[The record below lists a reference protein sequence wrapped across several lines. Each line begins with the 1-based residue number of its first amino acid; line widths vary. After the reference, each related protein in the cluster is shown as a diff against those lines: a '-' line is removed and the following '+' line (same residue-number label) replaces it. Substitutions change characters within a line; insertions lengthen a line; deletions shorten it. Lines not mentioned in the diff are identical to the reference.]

1 MIGLILHSETLW
13 SLDIRK
19 ECAFSNCRV
28 QRIRSTLLAVL
39 FHLFICLLTLI
50 LFDLSMHQRDVSKSP
65 VMNMCH
71 FLLVLPLLYCCC
83 HTSMCV
89 YFGNCYILLL
99 NNTQC
104 LCLVVFC
111 ALKTNLLFTPIF
123 SCLVCAWDIFPFS
136 FTSNKTLKV
145 LTYCFRYVFCKPR

>member
-19 ECAFSNCRV
+19 ECTFSNCRV

-39 FHLFICLLTLI
+39 FHLFIFLLTLI

-71 FLLVLPLLYCCC
+71 FLLVLPLLA
-83 HTSMCV
+83 
-89 YFGNCYILLL
+89 LLL
-99 NNTQC
+99 SHKYVCILWKLLHPTVKQYAVLMSSSI
-104 LCLVVFC
+104 LCLE
-111 ALKTNLLFTPIF
+111 
-123 SCLVCAWDIFPFS
+123 D
-136 FTSNKTLKV
+136 
-145 LTYCFRYVFCKPR
+145 